1 MIFAGTNIK
10 NMGDVLQP
18 VTVEYL
24 YNAIREPKLEIAMK
38 IKQLR
43 IVRKLNP
50 VTYSSLK
57 QQLPYVVTS
66 VFNPLV
72 RRSENFAYTEYFILD
87 IDHLS
92 EKGLILDDVRK
103 RVNADERT
111 LLSFESPGGD
121 GLKVFMRLRE
131 RCYDAMMY
139 KIFYK
144 SFLGDFSRIYGLEQ
158 SVDLKTCDVTRACF
172 VSSDENAFYNEKAEP
187 VDIGQ
192 WLHQDDSQDLWDQKR
207 ALEADVAPKSE
218 KEEKAKDP
226 DAEMMMEIRMRLN
239 QSSRGIKEK
248 QEVFVPQIRDEIAD
262 DLKVYIE
269 SMGLIVNGMSNINF
283 GKKIKVSLGL
293 KISEVNLFYGKKGFS
308 VVATSKSGTNKELNE
323 LVAEVVGTYL
333 EMRS

>member
-1 MIFAGTNIK
+1 
-10 NMGDVLQP
+10 MGDLLQP

-24 YNAIREPKLEIAMK
+24 YSAIREPKQEIAMK

-50 VTYSSLK
+50 ITYSSLK

-72 RRSENFAYTEYFILD
+72 RKSENFAYTEYFILD

-92 EKGLILDDVRK
+92 EKGLMLDDVRK
-103 RVNADERT
+103 KINADERT

-121 GLKVFMRLRE
+121 GLKVLMRLKE
-131 RCYDAMMY
+131 RCYDAMLY
-139 KIFYK
+139 KMFYK
-144 SFLGDFSRIYGLEQ
+144 SFLGDFSKTYGLEQ
-158 SVDLKTCDVTRACF
+158 SADPKTCDVTRACF

-187 VDIGQ
+187 VDIRQ
-192 WLHQDDSQDLWDQKR
+192 WLHQDNSQELWDQKR
-207 ALEADVAPKSE
+207 AQESE
-218 KEEKAKDP
+218 ISSESGHREERVKDP

-239 QSSRGIKEK
+239 QSSRRIKEK
-248 QEVFVPQIRDEIAD
+248 PEVFVPQILDEIAD

-269 SMGLIVNGMSNINF
+269 SMGLIVNGMSNINY

-308 VVATSKSGTNKELNE
+308 VVATSKTGTNKELNE
-323 LVAEVVGTYL
+323 LVTEVVGAYL
-333 EMRS
+333 DMRL